1 MIVDYFKVELAQS
14 QQLAIALEQTA
25 EVLTLQRT
33 EICPIPGV
41 KPELVGVSNQR
52 GKLLWVMDL
61 SAMLQLPPLN
71 PRLSRQEKV
80 TAIVLT
86 TENYR
91 IAGIVAN
98 LKGIISLDSDSFAP
112 HPHPCLLAQT
122 VFEESVLTILDVDSI
137 FDSLQIAESARST
150 TVSSSSL
157 SLSA

>member
-1 MIVDYFKVELAQS
+1 MIVDYFKVELSQS
-14 QQLAIALEQTA
+14 QLLAIALEQTA

-52 GKLLWVMDL
+52 GKLLWVIDL

-71 PRLSRQEKV
+71 PRLSRQDKV
-80 TAIVLT
+80 TAVVLT
-86 TENYR
+86 TENYK

-98 LKGIISLDSDSFAP
+98 LKGIISLNSETFDS

-122 VFEESVLTILDVDSI
+122 SFEDTVLSILDVDAI
-137 FDSLQIAESARST
+137 FDGLQMFESEK
-150 TVSSSSL
+150 
-157 SLSA
+157 SAAVVY

>member
-14 QQLAIALEQTA
+14 QLLAIALEQTA

-52 GKLLWVMDL
+52 GKLLWVIDL

-80 TAIVLT
+80 TAIVLVM
-86 TENYR
+86 ENYK

-98 LKGIISLDSDSFAP
+98 LKGIINLNPESFDL
-112 HPHPCLLAQT
+112 HPHPYLFAKAA
-122 VFEESVLTILDVDSI
+122 FEETMLNILDVDAI
-137 FDSLQIAESARST
+137 FDSLQIAEPERPA
-150 TVSSSSL
+150 VGIY
-157 SLSA
+157 